1 MILSGKKTGPS
12 LRFFESVSRAFHVS
26 VEWLRDGTGDMYVV
40 PGSDM
45 SASDASL
52 LAKYRLL
59 PAYERK
65 IVDEV
70 VNAMLLKSRS
80 ERESE

>member
-1 MILSGKKTGPS
+1 L
-12 LRFFESVSRAFHVS
+12 HVNS
-26 VEWLRDGTGDMYVV
+26 EWLRDGTGDMYVM

-45 SASDASL
+45 SATDASL

-59 PAYERK
+59 PPYERK

-70 VNAMLLKSRS
+70 VNAMLFKSQGG
-80 ERESE
+80 EESE